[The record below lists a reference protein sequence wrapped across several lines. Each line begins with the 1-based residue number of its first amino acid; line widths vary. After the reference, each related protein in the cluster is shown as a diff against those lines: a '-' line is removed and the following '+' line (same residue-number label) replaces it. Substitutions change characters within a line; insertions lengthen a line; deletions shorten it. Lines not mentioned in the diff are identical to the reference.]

1 MLFPDT
7 YYEIRRKSVPAVNK
21 EPEFPRFADLPTEI
35 RLKIWNIVETLPRLH
50 EQTTPN
56 IIRTIVTSATGAYD
70 HINQNSIL
78 ITGFTKRSSTQGVMH
93 ACRESRY
100 HFLHQS
106 GLGAPLARPL
116 APKLFEPFFPSP
128 LSGKLSFVCWEQD
141 TIYVHRPGR
150 FPYSSTCS
158 FLSLI
163 TIQDKLSDLVKQR
176 LKNVAIDPDE
186 SNKWGIEM
194 TIDAMVALKSGQY
207 VEEWV
212 QVILGFFPAVQR
224 LTFLYKYQDP
234 QTRQIPNSFIGLQ
247 IYINERIDRRKVV
260 NPDFV
265 APRILLNI
273 LRTLKAEH
281 RKN

>member
-1 MLFPDT
+1 
-7 YYEIRRKSVPAVNK
+7 
-21 EPEFPRFADLPTEI
+21 
-35 RLKIWNIVETLPRLH
+35 
-50 EQTTPN
+50 
-56 IIRTIVTSATGAYD
+56 
-70 HINQNSIL
+70 
-78 ITGFTKRSSTQGVMH
+78 
-93 ACRESRY
+93 
-100 HFLHQS
+100 
-106 GLGAPLARPL
+106 
-116 APKLFEPFFPSP
+116 
-128 LSGKLSFVCWEQD
+128 
-141 TIYVHRPGR
+141 
-150 FPYSSTCS
+150 
-158 FLSLI
+158 
-163 TIQDKLSDLVKQR
+163 
-176 LKNVAIDPDE
+176 
-186 SNKWGIEM
+186 M